1 MNLAFIIPPDFFLF
15 LWGIMA
21 VVITYFVYKFLL
33 EKLLIRVGINNTK
46 VQLVIAFFL
55 SIIIAFLLVS
65 FFLKLIQ

>member
-1 MNLAFIIPPDFFLF
+1 MNLAFIIPADFFLF
-15 LWGIMA
+15 LWGITS

-46 VQLVIAFFL
+46 VQIAIAFFL
-55 SIIIAFLLVS
+55 SVLIAFFGVS

>member
-15 LWGIMA
+15 LWGITA

>member
-15 LWGIMA
+15 LWGITS

-33 EKLLIRVGINNTK
+33 KKLIIRLGINTTK
-46 VQLVIAFFL
+46 VQIT
-55 SIIIAFLLVS
+55 IAFLLSVFIAFFVVS